1 LAAVTRASATGRAA
15 PLAEFVRPRRSR
27 VAAITGAETGVEQVA
42 SNAFKPLT
50 PQYPYPAPCFLCPK
64 VALTARVDVQV
75 GDLVGADQQRR
86 PPGQVHQHPR
96 GHRVELAHVGRT

>member
-1 LAAVTRASATGRAA
+1 MR
-15 PLAEFVRPRRSR
+15 PLGLGGQVAQAGGPA
-27 VAAITGAETGVEQVA
+27 AAITGAETGVEQVA